1 MYFVNFIVALVLAI
15 IAACL
20 FGRGLVILHQ
30 GHRKKARTLITSG
43 FAVGLLVIIVP
54 AILFGFFNL

>member
-1 MYFVNFIVALVLAI
+1 MYFVSFIVALVLFI

-20 FGRGLVILHQ
+20 FGWGLVRLHEDNQKARGLISSSFL
-30 GHRKKARTLITSG
+30 
-43 FAVGLLVIIVP
+43 VGLLVIIIP

>member
-1 MYFVNFIVALVLAI
+1 MNFVSFIVALVLFI

-20 FGRGLVILHQ
+20 FGRGLVLVHEGNQ
-30 GHRKKARTLITSG
+30 KARGLISSS
-43 FAVGLLVIIVP
+43 FLVGLLVIIIP